1 MKEIAVTFWAGVLTF
16 FSPCVLPLIPG
27 YLSMISGFSAVEII
41 KGENAN
47 LHKKVVV
54 STLFFFLG
62 FAAVFSAL
70 GAAASFLGKFLLEH
84 RDLFQKIMGIAMIL
98 LGAHLGGFINLNFLN
113 YEKRAIKKSAQKN
126 LFTAFVMGAS
136 FAFGWSPCI
145 GPVLASVLMLA
156 SSASVYKG
164 MLMLFVYS
172 IGLGIPFLVA
182 GLFGASFFKIISSK
196 KHIFVYVEK
205 IAAVAL
211 IILGILLFIN
221 KFSVE

>member
-98 LGAHLGGFINLNFLN
+98 LG
-113 YEKRAIKKSAQKN
+113 
-126 LFTAFVMGAS
+126 
-136 FAFGWSPCI
+136 
-145 GPVLASVLMLA
+145 
-156 SSASVYKG
+156 SASWRFY
-164 MLMLFVYS
+164 
-172 IGLGIPFLVA
+172 
-182 GLFGASFFKIISSK
+182 
-196 KHIFVYVEK
+196 
-205 IAAVAL
+205 
-211 IILGILLFIN
+211 
-221 KFSVE
+221 